1 MIVESLDSPVPRVQ
15 RLFVQHL
22 PALRGFVGA
31 LVTDFTIVD
40 DVVQETFM
48 TVTAKAADF
57 QPGTNFRAWA
67 WAIARLKVLEVARKN
82 TRQVTLSPDVVEA
95 ICAREDGVDWQNLDA
110 LVRHVGA
117 CVETL
122 APKARLAFELRYR
135 HAHPPQEIARQM
147 EWTVN
152 AIHVALSRARAA
164 VRECVE
170 RRLAAEAG

>member
-1 MIVESLDSPVPRVQ
+1 MESAPSPVHRVQ

-22 PALRGFVGA
+22 PALRGFIGA
-31 LVTDFTIVD
+31 LVNDFGLVD

-48 TVTAKAADF
+48 TVTVKADQF
-57 QPGTNFRAWA
+57 EPGTNFRAWT
-67 WAIARLKVLEVARKN
+67 WAIARNKVLEVSRKN
-82 TRQVTLSPDVVEA
+82 SRQATLSPDVVEA
-95 ICAREDGVDWQNLDA
+95 LCAREDGVDWHNLDR
-110 LVRHVGA
+110 LVVHVGE
-117 CVETL
+117 CVQTL

-135 HAHPPQEIARQM
+135 QAHPPQEIARQM
-147 EWTVN
+147 QWTVN

>member
-1 MIVESLDSPVPRVQ
+1 MEPVESSVHHVQ
-15 RLFVQHL
+15 KLFVQHL

-31 LVTDFTIVD
+31 LVGDFSVVD

-48 TVTAKAADF
+48 TVTAKAATF
-57 QPGTNFRAWA
+57 EPGTNFRAWA
-67 WAIARLKVLEVARKN
+67 WSIARHKILEVYRTNARHAI
-82 TRQVTLSPDVVEA
+82 LSPDVVEA
-95 ICAREDGVDWQNLDA
+95 LCAREEGVDWLNLDA
-110 LVRHVGA
+110 MVLHVGE

-135 HAHPPQEIARQM
+135 HAHTPQEIARQM

-170 RRLAAEAG
+170 QRLATERG